1 MSQESPVAFVTCDLC
16 DEHSDNL
23 QVVEP
28 VFKDFG
34 ARRVFSG
41 EVVTV
46 KCFED
51 NSVVKQQLKEVDGTD
66 KVLVVDGGGSVR
78 HALMG
83 DQIAAGAVANG
94 WEGVIIHGAIRDV
107 DEIAPMD
114 LGVKALAAIPIKSIR
129 KDRGD
134 LNLPIRFAG
143 VHFEPGDYVYAD
155 NNGII
160 VSPTK
165 LL

>member
-1 MSQESPVAFVTCDLC
+1 MSFVTCDLC
-16 DEHSDNL
+16 DEHSANL
-23 QVVEP
+23 QIVEP

-34 ARRVFSG
+34 ARKVFSG
-41 EVVTV
+41 QIVTV

-51 NSVVKQQLKEVDGTD
+51 NSVVKQQLDKEDGRG

-83 DQIAAGAVANG
+83 DMIAANAVKNG
-94 WEGVIIHGAIRDV
+94 WEGVIIYGAIRDV
-107 DEIAPMD
+107 DEIIELD
-114 LGVKALAAIPIKSIR
+114 LGVKALSAIPIKSVR

-134 LNLPIRFAG
+134 LNLTIRFAG
-143 VHFEPGDYVYAD
+143 ATFEPGHYVYAD

-165 LL
+165 LI

>member
-1 MSQESPVAFVTCDLC
+1 MSDVEFVTCDLC
-16 DEHSDNL
+16 DEYSDNL

-34 ARRVFSG
+34 ARRLFSG
-41 EVVTV
+41 EIVTV

-51 NSVVKQQLKEVDGTD
+51 NSVVKKQLKEENGKG

-83 DQIAAGAVANG
+83 DMIAAGAVANG
-94 WEGVIIHGAIRDV
+94 WEGVIIFGAVRDI
-107 DEIAPMD
+107 DEIAPMN
-114 LGVKALAAIPIKSIR
+114 LGVKALAAIPIKSVR

-134 LNLPIRFAG
+134 LNIPIRFAG
-143 VHFEPGDYVYAD
+143 AHFEPGHYVYAD

-160 VSPTK
+160 VSQKK

>member
-1 MSQESPVAFVTCDLC
+1 MTEFVTCDLC

-23 QVVEP
+23 QIVEP
-28 VFKDFG
+28 LFKDYG
-34 ARRVFSG
+34 ARKVFSG
-41 EVVTV
+41 EIVTV

-51 NSVVKQQLKEVDGTD
+51 NSVVKHQLQKEDGKG
-66 KVLVVDGGGSVR
+66 KVLVVDGGGSLR

-83 DQIAAGAVANG
+83 DMIAEGAVNNG
-94 WEGVIIHGAIRDV
+94 WEGVIIFGAIRDV
-107 DEIAPMD
+107 DEIAVLD
-114 LGVKALAAIPIKSIR
+114 LGVKACGCIPIKSVR

-134 LNLPIRFAG
+134 LNILVKFGSAE
-143 VHFEPGDYVYAD
+143 FKPGEYVYAD